1 MPYDSPVS
9 PELEWLRNCKFDTDS
24 TLIDT
29 VTYKIDSTYHK

>member
-24 TLIDT
+24 GLFQFYLSI
-29 VTYKIDSTYHK
+29 